1 MLIMILLIGYYGKLM
16 AIFLIPIGFSF
27 CHAFVTLG
35 LYTVRETSPLPGP
48 PRIRGGNGWG
58 SERRTGVRTKEHDMI
73 KIFELRRPESVPPER
88 FFELVQRAR
97 RIAVEIE
104 GVYDLALYQTE
115 EDGLWQ
121 CSVDVE
127 DAQAWEELQ
136 ADPRFRGVLQE
147 MEALGVSIVSKSQWE
162 RRV

>member
-1 MLIMILLIGYYGKLM
+1 
-16 AIFLIPIGFSF
+16 
-27 CHAFVTLG
+27 
-35 LYTVRETSPLPGP
+35 
-48 PRIRGGNGWG
+48 
-58 SERRTGVRTKEHDMI
+58 MI

-88 FFELVQRAR
+88 FFGLMQRAHR
-97 RIAVEIE
+97 VAVEIE

>member
-1 MLIMILLIGYYGKLM
+1 
-16 AIFLIPIGFSF
+16 
-27 CHAFVTLG
+27 
-35 LYTVRETSPLPGP
+35 
-48 PRIRGGNGWG
+48 
-58 SERRTGVRTKEHDMI
+58 MI

-88 FFELVQRAR
+88 FFGLVQRAR
-97 RIAVEIE
+97 RVAVEIE

-115 EDGLWQ
+115 EDAFGSAAWTWRTR
-121 CSVDVE
+121 
-127 DAQAWEELQ
+127 QAWEELQ